1 MIKKAVLLFLIAFNF
16 TQLQAIQITDA
27 KVIETLNTLDNEI
40 KNRNISKEILDE
52 ERRLYNKLKEDFE
65 NKIITQDDMT
75 KEEVLALKNIY
86 EKQIKELEKK
96 DELLGKQV

>member
-1 MIKKAVLLFLIAFNF
+1 MRDI
-16 TQLQAIQITDA
+16 
-27 KVIETLNTLDNEI
+27 
-40 KNRNISKEILDE
+40 
-52 ERRLYNKLKEDFE
+52 NKLKEDFE

-96 DELLGKQV
+96 DELLGKQVLALRQELDELLEKVKEN

>member
-1 MIKKAVLLFLIAFNF
+1 MRDI
-16 TQLQAIQITDA
+16 
-27 KVIETLNTLDNEI
+27 
-40 KNRNISKEILDE
+40 
-52 ERRLYNKLKEDFE
+52 NKLKVDFE

-96 DELLGKQV
+96 DELLGKQVLALRQELDELLEKVKDN

>member
-1 MIKKAVLLFLIAFNF
+1 MRDI
-16 TQLQAIQITDA
+16 
-27 KVIETLNTLDNEI
+27 
-40 KNRNISKEILDE
+40 
-52 ERRLYNKLKEDFE
+52 NKLKEDFE

-96 DELLGKQV
+96 DELLGKQVLTLRQELDELLEKVKEN

>member
-1 MIKKAVLLFLIAFNF
+1 MRDI
-16 TQLQAIQITDA
+16 
-27 KVIETLNTLDNEI
+27 
-40 KNRNISKEILDE
+40 
-52 ERRLYNKLKEDFE
+52 NKLKEDFE

-96 DELLGKQV
+96 DELLGKQVLALRQELDELLEKVKDN